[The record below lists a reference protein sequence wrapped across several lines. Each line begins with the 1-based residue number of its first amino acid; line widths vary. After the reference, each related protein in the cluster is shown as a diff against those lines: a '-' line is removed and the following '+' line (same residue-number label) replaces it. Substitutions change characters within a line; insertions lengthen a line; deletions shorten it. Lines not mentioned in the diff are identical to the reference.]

1 MFGRLRGRRP
11 FTVALLLFLFA
22 LVLIL
27 SVFALLIPVKA
38 HADDAEY
45 ETLYFGETS
54 RIFKHGEHNISVSEA
69 KDEFP
74 ISDLANYL
82 NGEKN
87 KSIEYCSWKK
97 PERGIEKEESFNK
110 WNIYKCVSEM
120 NAKEQPWYYAENG
133 RVKLI
138 LFVDTREELEWLL
151 SEGLFQG
158 ESQTSNPD
166 IWTMYEL
173 WKIETAR
180 GKIELLQ
187 KYGNKLYRSTP
198 DFLGTYGHLYIP
210 YHDLS
215 VPVNECWTDD
225 KDVQQIVD
233 EYNMAAHFA
242 WWHNEE
248 YIGDHN
254 SHGFWKIMGLP
265 IGTQMF
271 IRQEDGLKEYRLFR
285 EEDGYN
291 LGLILTT
298 LDDQQPWEINP
309 DGLTLYTCTGTD
321 GYTIRLTFW
330 EPYVEEFPPV
340 TQLKT
345 MLKDE
350 QFSWFNQYLDIDAL

>member
-1 MFGRLRGRRP
+1 MSGRLRGRRP
-11 FTVALLLFLFA
+11 FTVALLVFLFA

-45 ETLYFGETS
+45 ETLYVGETF
-54 RIFKHGEHNISVSEA
+54 RIFKHGEHTISVSEA

-74 ISDLANYL
+74 LSDLANYL

-97 PERGIEKEESFNK
+97 PEYGIEKEEPFGK
-110 WNIYKCVSEM
+110 WSIYRCVDEM
-120 NAKEQPWYYAENG
+120 NVEEKPWYYAENG
-133 RVKLI
+133 RVKLV
-138 LFVDTREELEWLL
+138 LFADTREELEWLI
-151 SEGLFQG
+151 SEGLFKN
-158 ESQTSNPD
+158 ESISEKAD
-166 IWTMYEL
+166 IWAKYEL
-173 WKIETAR
+173 WKIKTAR
-180 GKIELLQ
+180 GKIELL
-187 KYGNKLYRSTP
+187 KTYGGKLYSHTP
-198 DFLGTYGHLYIP
+198 DMLGTYGHLYIP

-215 VPVNECWTDD
+215 VPVNECWTDG

-265 IGTQMF
+265 VGTQMF